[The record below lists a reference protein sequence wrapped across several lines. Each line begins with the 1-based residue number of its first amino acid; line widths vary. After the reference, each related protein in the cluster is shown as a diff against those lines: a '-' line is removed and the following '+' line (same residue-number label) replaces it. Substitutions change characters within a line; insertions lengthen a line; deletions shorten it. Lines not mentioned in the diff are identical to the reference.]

1 MIPGAR
7 DFSLAVEMTASFAI
21 PNECEESRFMLR
33 ISYCPLFLTRYLLDD
48 RLRISVPKGHIRLEE
63 FFSDNPIF
71 PN

>member
-1 MIPGAR
+1 
-7 DFSLAVEMTASFAI
+7 
-21 PNECEESRFMLR
+21 MLR